1 MRILDHHLATEL
13 GPPALFLGARTA
25 VGAPGRADTSGI
37 LPAMSDWPPRQLLL
51 MRAGVTL
58 AILLLSGCAAG
69 RPTNLVRLR
78 EGYEV
83 LTAHCDAGARES
95 CVPIRVT
102 GDPHDE
108 EAWGFRARPAADAL
122 WREAEVFYAVGNQ
135 TRCDEVRASLGTPTE
150 ACWGPVYFRR
160 Q

>member
-25 VGAPGRADTSGI
+25 VGTPGRADTSGI

-51 MRAGVTL
+51 TRAGVTL

-78 EGYEV
+78 EGSEL
-83 LTAHCDAGARES
+83 LTAHCDAGARQS
-95 CVPIRVT
+95 CVPIRGT
-102 GDPHDE
+102 GGAHYE
-108 EAWGFRARPAADAL
+108 G
-122 WREAEVFYAVGNQ
+122 
-135 TRCDEVRASLGTPTE
+135 
-150 ACWGPVYFRR
+150 
-160 Q
+160 